1 LPSNTHVIG
10 KSSLKTNRLKPV
22 VLLLAL
28 LLLLPGCAARVNGE
42 SQITGYVFP
51 SADLTSGDKVYIRI
65 ALLDVSK
72 MDVSAVV
79 ISKDEFEVN
88 PSWPLQYKLSY
99 DAQVLD
105 QRFTYGVSVR
115 VSAKDGQLIA
125 INDLA
130 HQFTVNTDSE
140 NFDVLVKPI
149 RARVSSL
156 AEIDMICAEVGYRV
170 SIYKDFLVRY
180 NRENRSRQIF
190 IQKRSGS
197 GTKYG
202 RDSETLFLKGDF
214 PPLYIKGEEKIK
226 CSVNAKE

>member
-1 LPSNTHVIG
+1 M
-10 KSSLKTNRLKPV
+10 
-22 VLLLAL
+22 VLWATAL
-28 LLLLPGCAARVNGE
+28 LLLSGCAAKLNDP

-51 SADLTSGDKVYIRI
+51 SAEFVSSDKVHIRI

-79 ISKDEFEVN
+79 ISEDEFEAE
-88 PSWPLQYKLSY
+88 PTWPLQYKLSY

-115 VSAKDGQLIA
+115 VSTKNGQLLA
-125 INDLA
+125 INDIA

-140 NFDVLVKPI
+140 NFDVLVKPV
-149 RARVSSL
+149 RTRVSSL
-156 AEIDMICAEVGYRV
+156 AEIDMTCAEVGYRV

-180 NRENRSRQIF
+180 NRKNRSRQIF

-197 GTKYG
+197 GTRYE
-202 RDSETLFLKGDF
+202 RDSESLFLKGDF
-214 PPLYIKGEEKIK
+214 PPLYIKGDEKIK
-226 CSVNAKE
+226 CSVSAKE

>member
-1 LPSNTHVIG
+1 LPSNTYFIG
-10 KSSLKTNRLKPV
+10 KSILKTKRLTTLALWV
-22 VLLLAL
+22 AL
-28 LLLLPGCAARVNGE
+28 LLLLSGCAAKLNGA

-51 SADLTSGDKVYIRI
+51 SAEFVSSDKVHIRI

-79 ISKDEFEVN
+79 ISEDEFEAE
-88 PSWPLQYKLSY
+88 PTWPLQYKLSY

-115 VSAKDGQLIA
+115 VSTKDGQLLA
-125 INDLA
+125 INDIA
-130 HQFTVNTDSE
+130 HQFTGDTDSE
-140 NFDVLVKPI
+140 NFDVLVKPV

-156 AEIDMICAEVGYRV
+156 AEIDMTCAEVGYRV

-180 NRENRSRQIF
+180 NRKNRSRQIF

-197 GTKYG
+197 GTRYE
-202 RDSETLFLKGDF
+202 RDTEILLLKGDL

-226 CSVNAKE
+226 CSVGARE

>member
-1 LPSNTHVIG
+1 LPSNAYLIG
-10 KSSLKTNRLKPV
+10 KSTLKTKRFTTLALWV
-22 VLLLAL
+22 AL
-28 LLLLPGCAARVNGE
+28 LLLLSGCAAKLSDA

-51 SADLTSGDKVYIRI
+51 SAELISSDKLHIRI

-79 ISKDEFEVN
+79 ISEDEFQAE
-88 PSWPLQYKLSY
+88 PSWPLKYKLSY

-105 QRFTYGVSVR
+105 QRLTYGLSVR
-115 VSAKDGQLIA
+115 VSAKDGQLLA
-125 INDLA
+125 INDIA
-130 HQFTVNTDSE
+130 HQFTIDTDSE

-156 AEIDMICAEVGYRV
+156 AEIDMSCAEVGYRV

-197 GTKYG
+197 GTKYE

-226 CSVNAKE
+226 CSVSAKE

>member
-1 LPSNTHVIG
+1 MPSNTHVIG
-10 KSSLKTNRLKPV
+10 KSSLKTNRLATV
-22 VLLLAL
+22 ALLIAL
-28 LLLLPGCAARVNGE
+28 LLLLPGCAGRVNGA
-42 SQITGYVFP
+42 SQITGYIFP
-51 SADLTSGDKVYIRI
+51 SADIVSGDKVHVRI

-79 ISKDEFEVN
+79 ISEDEFQADS
-88 PSWPLQYKLSY
+88 SWPLQYKLSY

-115 VSAKDGQLIA
+115 VSAKDGQLLA
-125 INDLA
+125 INDVA

-156 AEIDMICAEVGYRV
+156 AEIDMLCAEVSYRV
-170 SIYKDFLVRY
+170 SVYKDFLLRY
-180 NRENRSRQIF
+180 NRKNQSRQIF
-190 IQKRSGS
+190 TQKRSGS
-197 GTKYG
+197 GTRYE
-202 RDSETLFLKGDF
+202 RDSEILLLKGDF

-226 CSVNAKE
+226 CSISAKD